1 MKQIP
6 SKIEIQRALTVIVG
20 TGNVCELRAL
30 GVDGRK
36 RTDGGYFNDF
46 SKAAQA
52 ASGCLTSK
60 GVYFVLN
67 AINPDLLARSSNQMA
82 KYAETTTSDKDVIR
96 RRWLYVDCDPVR
108 PSGISSSN
116 DEKNAA
122 IERAEDVRHW
132 LMVRGWYEPIMA
144 MSGNGAHL
152 LFPID
157 LPNDDDS
164 LKLVKQILT
173 ALDAKFSD
181 EIVSVD
187 KSVSNA
193 ARICRL
199 YGTVARKGTDTDDR
213 PHRVS
218 KILHVPDYLESGF
231 ESIPV
236 ATLRA
241 VLEDNPQLPAASR
254 KVAKQTGG
262 LIASDTPPSVTE
274 SRLKVPEFLQRMCIE
289 FKENHRG
296 GKETYQIDCPFDPN
310 HKSPDAYVGL
320 MESGAIVFHCS
331 HDSCEGNKWQ
341 QFKEHV
347 GVPLPEEFDPPLSA
361 PVGESKPPK
370 KFETIRLGQKKD
382 KQKQTDQTVTTLK
395 ESTLKFADQ
404 LSEPQV
410 QLMELGIGDLDSA
423 MGGGMAPGELLL
435 MAARPSHGKSMVA
448 LQAIHKLTASGVTCC
463 FMSEEMSAQSLS
475 KRTALYATQSK
486 EETWQ
491 KQQEQFK
498 MDLNVHFSHR
508 AECYIME
515 SSRTTERMCDNIRRL
530 QDEHGV
536 QCAVVDY
543 AQLLQGE
550 GGNRYE
556 QVTNTSIALRHLA
569 TETGISLIVLC
580 QMSRAIEG
588 RGSFTPQMGDLK
600 DSGQLEQ
607 DADVLIYLVW
617 PHRLDP
623 NKPEDEYV
631 MYVNKNRNRE
641 IKRGMVTCS
650 IDPSRQRINA
660 AAMPWESAA
669 DAFR

>member
-6 SKIEIQRALTVIVG
+6 NKIEIQRALTVIVG
-20 TGNVCELRAL
+20 TGNVCEVRAL

-46 SKAAQA
+46 AKAATA
-52 ASGCLTSK
+52 AAGCLTAK

-82 KYAETTTSDKDVIR
+82 RYAETTTSDKDVTR

-122 IERAEDVRHW
+122 IDRAEDVRHW
-132 LMVRGWYEPIMA
+132 LMVRGWHEPIMA
-144 MSGNGAHL
+144 MSGNGTHL

-164 LKLVKQILT
+164 LQLVKQILA

-181 EIVSVD
+181 EVVSVD

-231 ESIPV
+231 EAIPEK
-236 ATLRA
+236 TLRA
-241 VLEDNPQLPAASR
+241 VLEETPPAAP
-254 KVAKQTGG
+254 AKPKKTGG
-262 LIASDTPPSVTE
+262 LIASDTPPASSPD
-274 SRLKVPEFLQRMCIE
+274 SRLMVPQFLQRMGIE
-289 FKENHRG
+289 FRENHGG

-310 HKSPDAYVGL
+310 HKKPDAYVGL

-331 HDSCEGNKWQ
+331 HDSCAGNKWQ
-341 QFKEHV
+341 QFKEQV
-347 GVPLPEEFDPPLSA
+347 GVPLPEEFDPPLSVPATAA
-361 PVGESKPPK
+361 PAKEFK
-370 KFETIRLGQKKD
+370 TIVIGQKKD
-382 KQKQTDQTVTTLK
+382 KPSQTGQAVTTLK

-410 QLMELGIGDLDSA
+410 QLMELGIADLDAA
-423 MGGGMAPGELLL
+423 MGGGMAPGEVLL

-448 LQAIHKLTASGVTCC
+448 LQAVHKLTASGITCC
-463 FMSEEMSAQSLS
+463 FMSEEMSTQALS
-475 KRTALYATQSK
+475 KRTALYATISK

-491 KQQEQFK
+491 KHQEQLK
-498 MDLNVHFSHR
+498 LDLNVHFSHR

-515 SSRTTERMCDNIRRL
+515 SSRTTEKMCENIRRL

-543 AQLLQGE
+543 AQLLQGK

-588 RGSFTPQMGDLK
+588 RATFTPQMGDLK

-607 DADVLIYLVW
+607 DADVLVYLVW

-641 IKRGMVTCS
+641 IKRGMVTCQ
-650 IDPSRQRINA
+650 IDASRQRINA
-660 AAMPWESAA
+660 TAIPWQASA
-669 DAFR
+669 DAFQ